1 MSGVS
6 TYLEALLYR
15 SETGQAGLGAQKQV
29 TIPTQND
36 SKIDPASSLSV
47 LASAALAR
55 VKRVAIC
62 RVFLGFLWLV
72 PLCFGGC
79 IDSPASTAELE
90 TVWGRRGLTPGRLQ
104 KPRAMAI
111 NRQDQVFIVDMTG
124 RIQAFD
130 RDGTYLHGWRTPE
143 IESGRPCGLTFDSD
157 GNLLVAD
164 THYFRVLVY
173 TPGGEL
179 LSQRTIGGTPGN
191 GPGQFTF
198 LTDVVEDSSG
208 NLYVCE
214 YGDFDRVQK
223 FTADGQFV
231 MQWGGHGSAPGEFI
245 QPRNLAIDDQD
256 HIWVA
261 DACNHRIQVFDARG
275 EAAQVVRIWG
285 TEGVAPGQLR
295 YPYGLA
301 LDGKGH
307 VYVAEFGNSRVQ
319 KFTVEGE
326 FVASW
331 GVAGRLPGE
340 LNQPWSVALDSQGSL
355 LVLDTYNH
363 RVQRIR
369 F

>member
-1 MSGVS
+1 MSGVA
-6 TYLEALLYR
+6 TYLEAILYR

-29 TIPTQND
+29 NLPTQTALN
-36 SKIDPASSLSV
+36 SYRARGLSV

-72 PLCFGGC
+72 PLCLGGC

-130 RDGTYLHGWRTPE
+130 RDGTYLNGWRTPE
-143 IESGRPCGLTFDSD
+143 IESGRPCGLTFDSE

-173 TPGGEL
+173 TPLGEL

-223 FTADGQFV
+223 FSADGQFV

-285 TEGVAPGQLR
+285 AEGVAPGQLR

-326 FVASW
+326 FLASW

-340 LNQPWSVALDSQGSL
+340 LNQPWSVAMDSQGSL